1 MRKELPCVETYRLKN
16 ITILIL
22 LLLNLF
28 LLGLLLNF
36 RCQQRHTSQELE
48 QQLVR
53 LFDYHGITLPE
64 DLDADAPSLTP
75 MGVSRSLTDEAAI
88 AAYLLEENAHVEDQ
102 GGGIYTY
109 TGVMG
114 TVQFRSSGAFDYAP
128 VSQDVSD
135 PQAFFDGFLEAF
147 GYQALSP
154 SYSANSGTF
163 SAVRQ
168 VEGYDVYNCTVSFR
182 FSGQQLVSVAGSW
195 VSTAE
200 TAPLPQPSYTAA
212 DALSQFLEYRSES
225 GVVCNSVISVQP
237 AYALQSSTPST
248 LQLSAKWQVVTDTYS
263 YYVDCVTKEVQRIS

>member
-1 MRKELPCVETYRLKN
+1 METYRLKN
-16 ITILIL
+16 IIILIL
-22 LLLNLF
+22 VLLNLF

-36 RCQQRHTSQELE
+36 RYQQRHTSQALE

-53 LFDYHGITLPE
+53 LYENHGISLPE
-64 DLDADAPSLTP
+64 KLDADAPSLTP
-75 MGVSRSLTDEAAI
+75 MSVSRSLSDEADI
-88 AAYLLEENAHVEDQ
+88 AAYLLLEEDASVEDQ

-109 TGVMG
+109 TGEMG

-128 VSQDVSD
+128 VSQNIAD

-147 GYQALSP
+147 GYRALSS
-154 SYSANSGTF
+154 SYGANSGTF

-200 TAPLPQPSYTAA
+200 TAALPQPSYTAA

-237 AYALQSSTPST
+237 AYALQSPTPST

-263 YYVDCVTKEVQRIS
+263 YYVDCVTKEVQRTS